1 MRLAIIGTGDLP
13 IGELQDHLPE
23 GTTVLLPAGDAE
35 IAHQALRAA
44 RRLGLPQP
52 DYYPYE
58 ETHGACGP
66 YLRVVRVLLS
76 ADRALIF
83 WNGRSPVVLFAIEVA
98 HDLHVPAKVLRPRV
112 QRGPALIPVPAEER
126 DALYAGGRRR
136 AAAEAHGSDW
146 ITLD

>member
-13 IGELQDHLPE
+13 VGELQDHLPE

-35 IAHQALRAA
+35 IAHQALRVA

-98 HDLHVPAKVLRPRV
+98 HDLHVPAEVLRPRLLG
-112 QRGPALIPVPAEER
+112 GPERSPDPAKAR
-126 DALYAGGRRR
+126 VARYAGGLRRGG
-136 AAAEAHGSDW
+136 AAAPGSDW